1 MPRSRYL
8 GELELTILLA
18 LNRLDEPASGMAVY
32 DEIVATTGREISAP
46 TVYITLARL
55 VRKQH
60 AKVIVPWPTPN
71 RATKCFAVSASGEAA
86 LAQSRR
92 MLGALLKPR
101 GRRA

>member
-1 MPRSRYL
+1 MPRSQYL

-18 LNRLDEPASGMAVY
+18 LDRLDGPAFGMAVY
-32 DEIVATTGREISAP
+32 DEIVTATGREMSAP

-55 VRKQH
+55 ARKDYV
-60 AKVIVPWPTPN
+60 KIVAPSSTSN
-71 RATKCFAVSASGEAA
+71 RATKCFALSASGEAA

-101 GRRA
+101 RRRA

>member
-1 MPRSRYL
+1 MPRSQYL
-8 GELELTILLA
+8 GELEVTILLA

-32 DEIVATTGREISAP
+32 DEIVAATGREISAP

-55 VRKQH
+55 VRKDYV
-60 AKVIVPWPTPN
+60 KVVVPSSRST
-71 RATKCFAVSASGEAA
+71 RATKCFAVSASGGAA